1 MTFPQDPNILVSLI
15 NMKLRDEYPDLASL
29 CAGLDIDR
37 STLEQ
42 TLSDAGYTYQPSTNS
57 FR

>member
-1 MTFPQDPNILVSLI
+1 MNLPKDPNMLVSLI

-37 STLEQ
+37 AELEQ
-42 TLSDAGYTYQPSTNS
+42 TLSEAGYTYQPATNS